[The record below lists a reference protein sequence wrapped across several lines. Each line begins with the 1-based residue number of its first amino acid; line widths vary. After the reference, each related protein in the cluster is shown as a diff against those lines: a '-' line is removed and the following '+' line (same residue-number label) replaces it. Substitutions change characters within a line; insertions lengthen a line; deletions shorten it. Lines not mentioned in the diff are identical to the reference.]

1 MKPFISKILARDC
14 ITVQQNLTLRNVAK
28 ILTNNI
34 IGAVPV
40 LDASGALAGILSE
53 RDLVKSLN
61 NDIDLDRNTASDLM
75 TTDLI
80 LTSAEVSS
88 SDLMKL
94 MTDHKIR
101 HVPIVSEDR
110 LIGIVSIGDFVKRL
124 LAKFEMETEQLR
136 MFINS

>member
-14 ITVQQNLTLRNVAK
+14 ITVQQNLTLRKVAK
-28 ILTNNI
+28 ILTNNR

-61 NDIDLDRNTASDLM
+61 KDIDLDKNTASDLM

-80 LTSAEVSS
+80 VTSAKVSS

-101 HVPIVSEDR
+101 HAPIVSEDR
-110 LIGIVSIGDFVKRL
+110 LIGIVSIGDVVKRL
-124 LAKFEMETEQLR
+124 LEKFDMETEQLR

>member
-14 ITVQQNLTLRNVAK
+14 ITVQQNLTLRKVAK
-28 ILTNNI
+28 ILSNNR

-53 RDLVKSLN
+53 RDLLKSLN
-61 NDIDLDRNTASDLM
+61 NDIDPDRNTASDLII
-75 TTDLI
+75 TDLI
-80 LTSAEVSS
+80 VTSAEVSS

-110 LIGIVSIGDFVKRL
+110 LIGIVSIGDVVKRL
-124 LAKFEMETEQLR
+124 LEKLEMETEQLR

>member
-14 ITVQQNLTLRNVAK
+14 ITVQQNLTLRKVAK
-28 ILTNNI
+28 ILTNNR

-80 LTSAEVSS
+80 VTSAEVSS

-94 MTDHKIR
+94 MTENKIR
-101 HVPIVSEDR
+101 HVPIVSEDG
-110 LIGIVSIGDFVKRL
+110 LIGIVSIGDVVKRL
-124 LAKFEMETEQLR
+124 LEKFERETEQLR

>member
-14 ITVQQNLTLRNVAK
+14 ITVQQNLTLRKVAK
-28 ILTNNI
+28 ILTNNR

-61 NDIDLDRNTASDLM
+61 NDIDLDKNTASDLM

-80 LTSAEVSS
+80 VTSAEVSS
-88 SDLMKL
+88 SVLMKL

-110 LIGIVSIGDFVKRL
+110 LIGIVSIGDVVKRL
-124 LAKFEMETEQLR
+124 LEKFEMETEQLR

>member
-14 ITVQQNLTLRNVAK
+14 ITVQQNLTLRKVAK
-28 ILTNNI
+28 ILTNNR

-61 NDIDLDRNTASDLM
+61 NDIDLDKNTASDLM

-80 LTSAEVSS
+80 VTSAKVSS

-101 HVPIVSEDR
+101 HAPIVSEDR
-110 LIGIVSIGDFVKRL
+110 LIGIVSIGDVVKRL
-124 LAKFEMETEQLR
+124 LEKFEMETEQLR

>member
-14 ITVQQNLTLRNVAK
+14 ITVQQNLTLRKVAK
-28 ILTNNI
+28 ILTNNR

-80 LTSAEVSS
+80 VTSAEVSS

-110 LIGIVSIGDFVKRL
+110 LIGIVSIGDVVKRL
-124 LAKFEMETEQLR
+124 LEKFEMETEQLR

>member
-14 ITVQQNLTLRNVAK
+14 ITVQQNLTLRKVAK
-28 ILTNNI
+28 ILTNNR

-61 NDIDLDRNTASDLM
+61 NDIDLDKNTASDLM

-80 LTSAEVSS
+80 VTSAEVSS

-110 LIGIVSIGDFVKRL
+110 LIGIVSIGDVVKRL
-124 LAKFEMETEQLR
+124 LEKFEMETEQLR